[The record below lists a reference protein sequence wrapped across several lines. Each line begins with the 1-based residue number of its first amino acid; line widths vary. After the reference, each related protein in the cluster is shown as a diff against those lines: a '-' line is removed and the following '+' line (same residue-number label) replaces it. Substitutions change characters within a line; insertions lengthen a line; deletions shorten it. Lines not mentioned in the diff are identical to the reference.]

1 MIPEGDMS
9 GLLAQA
15 QAMQEQLMNAQ
26 QELAELQV
34 EGSAGGGLVTATVTG
49 AGELVRLVIKPE
61 AVDSDDTETLA
72 DLIVAV
78 VRAATNKAQAVAAS
92 KLGPLAGGLGMGGG
106 LPFSHGST
114 WTRARPMVCS
124 T

>member
-15 QAMQEQLMNAQ
+15 QAMQQQLLNAQ
-26 QELAELQV
+26 QELAEMQV

-49 AGELVRLVIKPE
+49 AGELVGLVIKPE
-61 AVDSDDTETLA
+61 AVDPADTETLA
-72 DLIVAV
+72 DLIVAA
-78 VRAATNKAQAVAAS
+78 VRDATNKAQAVATS

-106 LPFSHGST
+106 LPF
-114 WTRARPMVCS
+114 
-124 T
+124 

>member
-49 AGELVRLVIKPE
+49 AGELVGLVIKPE
-61 AVDSDDTETLA
+61 AVDPEDTETLA
-72 DLIVAV
+72 DLIVAA
-78 VRAATNKAQAVAAS
+78 VRDATNTAQAVAAS
-92 KLGPLAGGLGMGGG
+92 KLGPLAGGLGIGGG
-106 LPFSHGST
+106 LPF
-114 WTRARPMVCS
+114 
-124 T
+124 